1 MKTAVKTTAPTER
14 NVVDTLVCF
23 ALNEEATAFRKLA
36 LEITGVSIL
45 VTGIGRENAGAALRK
60 FLAGTLPKRV
70 FTCGFAGGL
79 NPGLAGG
86 DLVFATGYP
95 ELEIILERAGAK
107 PAVFFCADR
116 IATTVAEKKKLRAE
130 TGADVV
136 EMESAAILDIC
147 RERQIPGA
155 MLRVISDTAGED
167 LPLDF
172 NALSKPDKSLDF
184 VKLLLAVARSP
195 HKIGAL
201 LKLQQKTSLA
211 ARKLADALEKV
222 IAP

>member
-1 MKTAVKTTAPTER
+1 
-14 NVVDTLVCF
+14 
-23 ALNEEATAFRKLA
+23 
-36 LEITGVSIL
+36 
-45 VTGIGRENAGAALRK
+45 
-60 FLAGTLPKRV
+60 
-70 FTCGFAGGL
+70 
-79 NPGLAGG
+79 
-86 DLVFATGYP
+86 
-95 ELEIILERAGAK
+95 
-107 PAVFFCADR
+107 
-116 IATTVAEKKKLRAE
+116 
-130 TGADVV
+130 
-136 EMESAAILDIC
+136 MESAAILDIC
-147 RERQIPGA
+147 RERQFPCA